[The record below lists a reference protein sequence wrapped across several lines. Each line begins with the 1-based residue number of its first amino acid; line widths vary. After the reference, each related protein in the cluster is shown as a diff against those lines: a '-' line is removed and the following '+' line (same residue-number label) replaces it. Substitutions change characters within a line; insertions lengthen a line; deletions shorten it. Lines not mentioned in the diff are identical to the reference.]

1 MSIVPT
7 SGTRAS
13 GAQFRSEDPA
23 TEFCVRIPGKDSFPR
38 CVRGRIVCGEIP
50 SVLQARAPHRRARN
64 GRDRPSVPDLSGTC
78 KYWLCL
84 GLRPE
89 TSWY

>member
-38 CVRGRIVCGEIP
+38 CVRGRHRLRCDSQRSPGSCAASPSSQRTGP
-50 SVLQARAPHRRARN
+50 SVGPWLIRNLQVLALFGFEA
-64 GRDRPSVPDLSGTC
+64 GDFLV
-78 KYWLCL
+78 
-84 GLRPE
+84 
-89 TSWY
+89 